1 MTMIAR
7 DQLIELAAVLV
18 SLCLAMLNLAGV
30 VELSAVAITAPMW
43 GLIVL
48 SLVALVLAWVIRG
61 AIEIV
66 QMVRAGRGW

>member
-1 MTMIAR
+1 MIVR
-7 DQLIELAAVLV
+7 DQLIELAAVLL
-18 SLCLAMLNLAGV
+18 SLCLAILNLAGV
-30 VELSAVAITAPMW
+30 VEMSAVAITAPMW

-66 QMVRAGRGW
+66 QMVRAGRGR

>member
-1 MTMIAR
+1 MTMIVR
-7 DQLIELAAVLV
+7 DQLIELAAVLL
-18 SLCLAMLNLAGV
+18 SLCLAILNLAGV
-30 VELSAVAITAPMW
+30 VEMSAVAITAPMW

-66 QMVRAGRGW
+66 QMVRAGRGR

>member
-1 MTMIAR
+1 MIAR
-7 DQLIELAAVLV
+7 DQLIELAAVLL

-30 VELSAVAITAPMW
+30 VELSVVAITAPMW

-61 AIEIV
+61 AIEIFE
-66 QMVRAGRGW
+66 MVRAGRGR

>member
-1 MTMIAR
+1 MIAR
-7 DQLIELAAVLV
+7 NQLIELAAVLV
-18 SLCLAMLNLAGV
+18 SLCLAILNLAGV

-66 QMVRAGRGW
+66 QMVRAGRGR

>member
-7 DQLIELAAVLV
+7 DQLIELAAVLL
-18 SLCLAMLNLAGV
+18 SLCLAILNLAGV
-30 VELSAVAITAPMW
+30 VGLSAVAITAPMW

-66 QMVRAGRGW
+66 QMARAGRGR